1 MGVDSGDGPLRPVEC
16 CGQSGGVAHGA
27 AEDKAPGVR
36 SRWRA
41 TVRVSARWS
50 MSAVIAGAVV
60 LGSTEKRREALLELQ
75 QSGGGA
81 RLRGFAEV
89 SPAAVVSTTGG
100 VGPGD
105 VAGEGLGRLDLL
117 EQRPLALPSV
127 AAGTRCAEEDGVGGA
142 GELPRETPGCLP
154 SAIGGGQAGGA
165 EPAPAH
171 RPGHPFQPAGREP
184 SVDLVAI
191 AGQWPPHVLDLHGGE
206 PGGGG
211 QTGHLVDT
219 VAEGDVG
226 GRLTPEPASGPQ
238 ARGQVGDGG
247 LEPGGVGGQPGCRAA
262 RRAGAGA
269 GWAGPWGSEM
279 GVWSRAA

>member
-1 MGVDSGDGPLRPVEC
+1 MYVRENELEESVGVDSGDGPLRPVEC

-27 AEDKAPGVR
+27 AEDGAWGQVALACDSESVGQVVDERRHSRCGGAGVN
-36 SRWRA
+36 
-41 TVRVSARWS
+41 
-50 MSAVIAGAVV
+50 
-60 LGSTEKRREALLELQ
+60 ERREVLLELQ
-75 QSGGGA
+75 QSGGAA

-89 SPAAVVSTTGG
+89 SPAAVVSATGG

-117 EQRPLALPSV
+117 EQRPLALPPV

-206 PGGGG
+206 AGGGG

-226 GRLTPEPASGPQ
+226 GRLTPEPASGP
-238 ARGQVGDGG
+238 R
-247 LEPGGVGGQPGCRAA
+247 PAA
-262 RRAGAGA
+262 R
-269 GWAGPWGSEM
+269 SEM